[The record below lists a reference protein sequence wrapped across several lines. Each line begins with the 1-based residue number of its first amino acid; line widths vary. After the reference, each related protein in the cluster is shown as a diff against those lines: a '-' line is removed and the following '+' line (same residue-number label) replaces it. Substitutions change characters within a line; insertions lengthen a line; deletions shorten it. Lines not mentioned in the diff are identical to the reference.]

1 MLIASCD
8 VRHTR
13 QNEGNIRDMI
23 GTLVIFSLLPGTN
36 TAANAFGK

>member
-1 MLIASCD
+1 VLIASCD

-23 GTLVIFSLLPGTN
+23 GTLVIFSLLPGTKI
-36 TAANAFGK
+36 AANAFGK

>member
-1 MLIASCD
+1 MLIASCE

-13 QNEGNIRDMI
+13 QNEGSKRDMI
-23 GTLVIFSLLPGTN
+23 GTLVIYSLLPGTK